1 MHGCANNHA
10 RAWHSKAKAADV
22 TRIEWKWC
30 SWWCSGSSSFQ
41 VRFDLLFQGSRLSG
55 DFRFHLIAV
64 ILAIFLGSGLDAGA
78 GTSLLKATTSV
89 GNSFASTPSTD
100 SAVAK
105 GARASK
111 LRVLVSWL
119 LFGFG
124 KTHVGFCFH
133 WCFLGTEFLKQLE
146 ISWRSLV
153 SFVLKK
159 PYCQP
164 NPPHKKKHQRIE
176 LLGTDGL
183 FLSRNSDPAWP
194 SPIFTCCECL
204 GICRVLEAGQC
215 PHIIIAR
222 RRCEHNLHG
231 GRR

>member
-1 MHGCANNHA
+1 MVVPIIMQGPGQAKQKLQTSPELNGNGVLDGVRVHHP
-10 RAWHSKAKAADV
+10 SKF
-22 TRIEWKWC
+22 
-30 SWWCSGSSSFQ
+30 GSN
-41 VRFDLLFQGSRLSG
+41 LLFQGSRLSG

-146 ISWRSLV
+146 IS
-153 SFVLKK
+153 
-159 PYCQP
+159 
-164 NPPHKKKHQRIE
+164 
-176 LLGTDGL
+176 
-183 FLSRNSDPAWP
+183 
-194 SPIFTCCECL
+194 
-204 GICRVLEAGQC
+204 
-215 PHIIIAR
+215 
-222 RRCEHNLHG
+222 
-231 GRR
+231 